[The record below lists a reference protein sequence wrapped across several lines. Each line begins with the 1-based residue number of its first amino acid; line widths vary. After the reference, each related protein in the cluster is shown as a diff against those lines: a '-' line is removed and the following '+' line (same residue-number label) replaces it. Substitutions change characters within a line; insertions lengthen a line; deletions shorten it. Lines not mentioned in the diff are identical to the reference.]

1 MEVQENVAYIVLIIG
16 SALDQVSTRICL
28 TYKYIYEINLFVWR
42 LQAKGLW
49 FVFDAFFLILLILQ
63 LSLILKEN
71 KANELQSLLLTPMII
86 GFIRL
91 IIGVSNLLLI

>member
-16 SALDQVSTRICL
+16 STLDQISTRIGL
-28 TYKYIYEINLFVWR
+28 TYPYIYEVNPFTQW

-49 FVFDAFFLILLILQ
+49 LVFDTFILILLISP
-63 LSLILKEN
+63 LSIILKEN
-71 KANELQSLLLTPMII
+71 KAKELQVLLFIPMII
-86 GFIRL
+86 GFVRL